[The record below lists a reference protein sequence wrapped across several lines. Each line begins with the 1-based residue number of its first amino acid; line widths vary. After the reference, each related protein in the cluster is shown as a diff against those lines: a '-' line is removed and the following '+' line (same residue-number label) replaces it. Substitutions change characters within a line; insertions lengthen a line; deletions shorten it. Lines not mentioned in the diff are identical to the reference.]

1 VPAGGDALKMA
12 EGNSNQ
18 SPEGR
23 ALRNSDDAFQKLLLR
38 IAAKAAERVDGSGL
52 IQLFCRATREFFQV
66 SGVYFWRRHAGD
78 ELIGEQADGKLTERF
93 IGFRL
98 QPQHSAVT
106 GEAVRSRR
114 TTFVNHLQSRPELT
128 AAHEFAARSL
138 MSAPLVVFDEVIG
151 AVTFLHDSEEGFFN
165 EDLAAKATILAG
177 QLGSLLE
184 ATRLGEASRE
194 EHRRAEILAEVAH
207 ALHGTPDVAAV
218 IEALADRLRLL
229 LRTRLVSILLR
240 REGPF
245 ELRAVSAETPQLANS
260 FRAGHDRQT
269 IRFAADLA
277 QRAVSAGEAIT
288 ISISSDQHSL
298 GSMVSP
304 GMLIAA
310 PFRTAR
316 TQGAILVYPRQEGVF
331 TAEEKSLV
339 SAIAGFG
346 AVAVAHAELCAT
358 AQGQAH
364 ELHQLLE
371 ISSELSSSGDLEHFL
386 QAFVVR
392 AADFLG
398 FGRCFVALLEDGQF
412 RVRCGVERGQARQ
425 VDVAFPEGIATRALR
440 AKEVFWSDDVGEL
453 AGANL
458 EVLAQYQARQLLA
471 VPLLAADGRVLGMF
485 GVLDRLDN
493 TGISQQDIRRARALA
508 AQVSVVLEVAHNLHQ
523 SEQHRRR
530 AEALTQLARDLD
542 GLLHLPDFARKFVE
556 RAIELAGAR
565 TGAVALFQEGRFQTV
580 VLHPQPLAASRTPAL
595 SEPHKPES
603 HPEETRFAH
612 RSGHDRHSEDRH
624 SEDHHSEDRHSEDHP
639 RPNAEERGLQERF
652 GQALSDLVAKR
663 AEAIGSGSAAEMLG
677 PELASSLG
685 WQDCVVVRLPGSHG
699 NLAGVLCLSGRD
711 RPLTAEDRELL
722 EAIAGHA
729 AMALENARL
738 FTRIEQANRHWLEIF
753 DAITDFIVVHDEADK
768 VLRVNRSL
776 AAMIGVAPAELIGVN
791 MRALMALTN
800 ETTLYSCPFCRAL
813 GEDSDEFVHPALDR
827 TYLVSTSRVHG
838 ASGESL
844 QTIHVLKDITDR
856 REAERRYREL
866 FDNIQEG
873 LFFSTP
879 EGRFIEVNDALVAM
893 LGYSSR
899 EELLQ
904 VDIPTQV
911 YFSPEQRQ
919 IHAQILEKDGHL
931 RNFEATLRRKNG
943 SPIYVLINA
952 FGMYDNM
959 GHLLQIRGL
968 MLDVT
973 GLHTYQSELQR
984 ERDFSG
990 KILSNTQSFILVAD
1004 TAGLIS
1010 YANRRWH
1017 EAGFEQRELL
1027 GRPLLE
1033 LAAPGYV
1040 RPLADALQATLRGGQ
1055 VDNLE
1060 LQIMRGNGHAGQFSV
1075 NLSPMRDEQGN
1086 INSIVVVMTD
1096 ITDSAELR
1104 DKLVHAE
1111 KMAAVGQLVS
1121 GVAHEV
1127 NNPLTAILGFADL
1140 LLENPDLPPTA
1151 VKDLRVILQEA
1162 QRTKQIVQNLLS
1174 FARQMPPQRNA
1185 VQLNLILRRTIQL
1198 RSYDFNSHGVEIVEH
1213 LDEGLPDVI
1222 GDAHQ
1227 LQQVFLNI
1235 LNNAYDAVHEVGRPA
1250 RIEIMTTKSGDAVEV
1265 SFRDNGYGISHP
1277 DKIFD
1282 PFFTTK
1288 EVGKGTGLG
1297 LSICYGIVK
1306 EHGGEI
1312 LCHNNTDGEGATFI
1326 VRFPAAP
1333 HTASLGVAAGVI
1345 QK

>member
-1 VPAGGDALKMA
+1 MPSPDGHALA
-12 EGNSNQ
+12 
-18 SPEGR
+18 
-23 ALRNSDDAFQKLLLR
+23 NSDDAFQKLLLQ
-38 IAAKAAERVDGSGL
+38 IAAKAAERSDPTVL
-52 IQLFCRATREFFQV
+52 VQLFCRATREFFQV

-78 ELIGEQADGKLTERF
+78 ELVGEQANGKLADRFAGIRLLPKPSTETADAVR
-93 IGFRL
+93 RRRAVVANYQDLAAALPAL
-98 QPQHSAVT
+98 QPFEGRA
-106 GEAVRSRR
+106 
-114 TTFVNHLQSRPELT
+114 
-128 AAHEFAARSL
+128 L
-138 MSAPLVVFDEVIG
+138 MAAPLVVFEEVIG
-151 AVTFLHDSEEGFFN
+151 AVTFLHDSDEGFFT
-165 EDLAAKATILAG
+165 EDMAAKATILAG
-177 QLGSLLE
+177 QLGGLLE
-184 ATRLGEASRE
+184 ATRLGEVSRE
-194 EHRRAEILAEVAH
+194 EHRRAELLAEVATT
-207 ALHGTPDVAAV
+207 LHGAPDVAAV
-218 IEALADRLRLL
+218 VEALADRLRLL
-229 LRTRLVSILLR
+229 LRTRLVSVLLR

-245 ELRAVSAETPQLANS
+245 ELRAVSAETSRLADS

-277 QRAVSAGEAIT
+277 QRAVAAGEAIT
-288 ISISSDQHSL
+288 VSISTDQHSL
-298 GSMVSP
+298 GTLVSP
-304 GMLIAA
+304 GVLIAA
-310 PFRTAR
+310 PFRTAQ
-316 TQGAILVYPRQEGVF
+316 TQGAILVYPRDDEVF
-331 TAEEKSLV
+331 TAEDKFLV

-358 AQGQAH
+358 AQGQAQ

-392 AADFLG
+392 ASDFLG
-398 FGRCFVALLEDGQF
+398 FGRCYIALLEGGQF
-412 RVRCGVERGQARQ
+412 HVRYGVNRGTPRRV
-425 VDVAFPEGIATRALR
+425 DSIFPEGSVTRLLH
-440 AKEVFWSDDVGEL
+440 AKEVFWSDDLRQLPDADPQLLVRY
-453 AGANL
+453 N
-458 EVLAQYQARQLLA
+458 ARQLLA
-471 VPLLAADGRVLGMF
+471 VPLLGADGRLLGMF
-485 GVLDRLDN
+485 GVLDRRDE
-493 TGISQQDIRRARALA
+493 TGISREDIRRARALA
-508 AQVSVVLEVAHNLHQ
+508 AQVSVVLELAHNLHQ
-523 SEQHRRR
+523 SELNRRR
-530 AEALTQLARDLD
+530 SDVLIQLAREID
-542 GLLHLPDFARKFVE
+542 GLLRLPDFTRKFVE
-556 RAIELAGAR
+556 RAVELCGAHAGAF
-565 TGAVALFQEGRFQTV
+565 ALFQDGRFQTV
-580 VLHPQPLAASRTPAL
+580 ALHPLPASAPPRSESNDPHTLHKLENEFEETGRDDHGSLSLPIPSQPGQNRTEISGRADHEDHAFHQKFANAL
-595 SEPHKPES
+595 SE
-603 HPEETRFAH
+603 
-612 RSGHDRHSEDRH
+612 
-624 SEDHHSEDRHSEDHP
+624 
-639 RPNAEERGLQERF
+639 
-652 GQALSDLVAKR
+652 LVAHR
-663 AEAIGSGSAAEMLG
+663 AEAIVSGSATELLG
-677 PELASSLG
+677 AELASTLG
-685 WQDCVVVRLPGSHG
+685 WNDCVVARLPGSNG
-699 NLAGVLCLSGRD
+699 ELAGLLCLSGRS
-711 RPLTAEDRELL
+711 RPLAPTDRDLL
-722 EAIAGHA
+722 EAIAVHA

-753 DAITDFIVVHDEADK
+753 DAITDLIVVHDETDK

-776 AAMIGVAPAELIGVN
+776 AAMIGVAPSELIGVN
-791 MRALMALTN
+791 MRTLLALTS
-800 ETTLYSCPFCRAL
+800 EAALYSCPFCRSM

-838 ASGESL
+838 ASGERL

-879 EGRFIEVNDALVAM
+879 EGRFVEVNDALVAM

-904 VDIPTQV
+904 VDIAAQV
-911 YFSPEQRQ
+911 YFSPEQRKR
-919 IHAQILEKDGHL
+919 HAEAMEKDGHM
-931 RNFEATLRRKNG
+931 RNFEATLRRKDG

-952 FGMYDNM
+952 FGMYDHLGN
-959 GHLLQIRGL
+959 LLQIRGL

-973 GLHTYQSELQR
+973 GLHTFQSELQR

-990 KILSNTQSFILVAD
+990 KILSNTQSLILVSD
-1004 TAGLIS
+1004 TAGLVS
-1010 YANRRWH
+1010 YANRRWY

-1040 RPLADALQATLRGGQ
+1040 RPLADALQATLRGVQ

-1060 LQIMRGNGHAGQFSV
+1060 LQITRGNGHAGQFSV
-1075 NLSPMRDEQGN
+1075 NLSPMRDEQNN

-1104 DKLVHAE
+1104 GKLVHAE

-1140 LLENPDLPPTA
+1140 LMENPEIPESA
-1151 VKDLRVILQEA
+1151 RKDLRVILQEA

-1198 RSYDFNSHGVEIVEH
+1198 RSYDFNSHGVDIVEH
-1213 LDEGLPDVI
+1213 LDEGLPEVI

-1250 RIEIMTTKSGDAVEV
+1250 RIEIMTTKAGDAVEV

-1277 DKIFD
+1277 DRIFD

-1312 LCHNNTDGEGATFI
+1312 LCHNNIDGQGATFI
-1326 VRFPAAP
+1326 VRFPAAS
-1333 HTASLGVAAGVI
+1333 HTASLSVAAGVI
-1345 QK
+1345 TK

>member
-1 VPAGGDALKMA
+1 MRASGEILNMAGGNSTPSP
-12 EGNSNQ
+12 GNR
-18 SPEGR
+18 PH
-23 ALRNSDDAFQKLLLR
+23 ANSDEAFQKLLLR
-38 IAAKAAERVDGSGL
+38 IAAQAAERADATAL

-66 SGVYFWRRHAGD
+66 GGVYFWRRHPGD
-78 ELIGEQADGKLTERF
+78 ELVGEQADGKLAERF
-93 IGFRL
+93 IGLRL
-98 QPQHSAVT
+98 LPQQSAVT
-106 GEAVRSRR
+106 AEAVRARR
-114 TTFVNHLQSRPELT
+114 TIFVNHVQNTPT
-128 AAHEFAARSL
+128 FPAAHQFEARSL
-138 MSAPLVVFDEVIG
+138 MAAPLVVFDEVIG
-151 AVTFLHDSEEGFFN
+151 AATFLHDSDEEFFN
-165 EDLAAKATILAG
+165 DDLAAKATILAG
-177 QLGSLLE
+177 HLGSLLE

-194 EHRRAEILAEVAH
+194 EHRRAQILAEVAH

-218 IEALADRLRLL
+218 IDALADRLRVL

-240 REGPF
+240 RDGPF
-245 ELRAVSAETPQLANS
+245 ELRAVSAETPQMANS

-288 ISISSDQHSL
+288 ISVSSDQHSL
-298 GSMVSP
+298 GSLVSP
-304 GMLIAA
+304 GILIAA
-310 PFRTAR
+310 PFRTSR
-316 TQGAILVYPRQEGVF
+316 TQGAILVYPRQDNAF

-358 AQGQAH
+358 AQGQAQ

-398 FGRCFVALLEDGQF
+398 YGRCFIALLEDGVF
-412 RVRCGVERGQARQ
+412 RVRYGVERGQPRR
-425 VDVAFPEGIATRALR
+425 VDVIFPEGIATQALR
-440 AKEVFWSDDVGEL
+440 AKEVFSSDDVRQL
-453 AGANL
+453 TGANL
-458 EVLAQYQARQLLA
+458 EVVAQFQARQLLA
-471 VPLLAADGRVLGMF
+471 VPLLGADGRLLGMF
-485 GVLDRLDN
+485 GVLDRSDD

-508 AQVSVVLEVAHNLHQ
+508 AQVSVVLEVAHNLHL
-523 SEQHRRR
+523 SEQHRKRS
-530 AEALTQLARDLD
+530 EALTQLAREID
-542 GLLHLPDFARKFVE
+542 GLLRLPDLARKFVE
-556 RAIELAGAR
+556 RAIELADAR
-565 TGAVALFQEGRFQTV
+565 AGAVAMFQEGRFQILA
-580 VLHPQPLAASRTPAL
+580 LHPPPATDAHRPGYPAPDIAANDRTPEPRATNRPEDRALQQRFAHAL
-595 SEPHKPES
+595 SELIAKHAES
-603 HPEETRFAH
+603 IIT
-612 RSGHDRHSEDRH
+612 
-624 SEDHHSEDRHSEDHP
+624 
-639 RPNAEERGLQERF
+639 
-652 GQALSDLVAKR
+652 
-663 AEAIGSGSAAEMLG
+663 GSAAELLG
-677 PELASSLG
+677 AELASDLSWRDLI
-685 WQDCVVVRLPGSHG
+685 VVRLPGANG
-699 NLAGVLCLSGRD
+699 ALAGLLCLSGRA
-711 RPLTAEDRELL
+711 RPLAAEDRELL
-722 EAIAGHA
+722 EAVAGHA
-729 AMALENARL
+729 AMALERARL
-738 FTRIEQANRHWLEIF
+738 FTSVEQANRHWLEIF
-753 DAITDFIVVHDEADK
+753 DAITDFIVVHDETDK

-776 AAMIGVAPAELIGVN
+776 AAMIGVAPQDLIGVN
-791 MRALMALTN
+791 MRALLALTS
-800 ETTLYSCPFCRAL
+800 ESRLYSCPFCRSL
-813 GEDSDEFVHPALDR
+813 GGDSDEFVHPALDR
-827 TYLVSTSRVHG
+827 TYLVSTSRVHS
-838 ASGESL
+838 ASGEGL
-844 QTIHVLKDITDR
+844 QTIHVLKDISDR

-879 EGRFIEVNDALVAM
+879 EGRFIEVNDAMVAM

-911 YFSPEQRQ
+911 YFSPEERQR
-919 IHAQILEKDGHL
+919 HTEALERDGFL

-952 FGMYDNM
+952 FGMHDNQ
-959 GHLLQIRGL
+959 GRLLQIRGL

-973 GLHTYQSELQR
+973 GLHTYQSELHR
-984 ERDFSG
+984 ERDFSS
-990 KILSNTQSFILVAD
+990 KILSNTQSLILVAD

-1010 YANRRWH
+1010 YANRRWY

-1040 RPLADALQATLRGGQ
+1040 RPLADAVQAILRGGQ

-1060 LQIMRGNGHAGQFSV
+1060 LQIMRGNGRVGQFSV

-1096 ITDSAELR
+1096 ITDSADLR
-1104 DKLVHAE
+1104 DKLIHTE

-1140 LLENPDLPPTA
+1140 LLENPDLPATA

-1174 FARQMPPQRNA
+1174 FARQMPPQRNP
-1185 VQLNLILRRTIQL
+1185 VQINLILRRTIQL
-1198 RSYDFNSHGVEIVEH
+1198 RSYDFTSHGVEVIEH
-1213 LDEGLPDVI
+1213 LDEGLPEVI

-1250 RIEIMTTKSGDAVEV
+1250 RIEIVTSKAGEVVEV
-1265 SFRDNGYGISHP
+1265 SFCDNGPGIP
-1277 DKIFD
+1277 DPIKIFD

-1312 LCHNNTDGEGATFI
+1312 LCHNNPNGQGATFI

-1333 HTASLGVAAGVI
+1333 HTASLGVAAGVT